1 MISIDLSDIVISN
14 VNDANYRSII
24 NGISKCHALNLLKNA
39 DLIKM
44 EHYKDKKNSK
54 KIITIFEMGK
64 ETITFG
70 KIEVEKQK
78 FHQHK
83 SPISIY
89 DVNIDRI
96 VIPNKVLF
104 DVKDKIQ
111 DKILNSQEFLNSSK
125 NLNIGE
131 NSQFTKS
138 FSTYRKYVTRYIL
151 IRYKKC

>member
-1 MISIDLSDIVISN
+1 MISIDLSDIVILN
-14 VNDANYRSII
+14 VNDANYRSTI
-24 NGISKCHALNLLKNA
+24 NGISKCDALNLLKNA

-44 EHYKDKKNSK
+44 VHYKDKKNSK

-96 VIPNKVLF
+96 VIPNMVLF
-104 DVKDKIQ
+104 DV
-111 DKILNSQEFLNSSK
+111 
-125 NLNIGE
+125 
-131 NSQFTKS
+131 
-138 FSTYRKYVTRYIL
+138 
-151 IRYKKC
+151 